1 MGLDNSLKQ
10 KIIEIRD
17 YLYGGGFPDPLS
29 NSEQLSYF
37 FFLSMIEGVD
47 KKLCLRDK
55 NYKSIFLGKTKANN
69 SKNSDQS
76 EFIQNEKFKWSI
88 WSNSLSICLMTNSLI
103 VSF

>member
-37 FFLSMIEGVD
+37 FF
-47 KKLCLRDK
+47 
-55 NYKSIFLGKTKANN
+55 
-69 SKNSDQS
+69 
-76 EFIQNEKFKWSI
+76 
-88 WSNSLSICLMTNSLI
+88 
-103 VSF
+103 